1 MNELGFILE
10 VWKVFLM
17 EKNILLDE
25 VNLVEQN
32 FFKTQHQK
40 FPLAPPRPLI
50 QRQET
55 DFPKLNM
62 RKKKKNPAH
71 KNNREKRGGGKEKR
85 KKRGKE
91 RRKKPH
97 SKQFGGQR
105 GREEVVSI
113 HVGKEGVALELWVFL
128 VLIKNF

>member
-55 DFPKLNM
+55 DFP
-62 RKKKKNPAH
+62 
-71 KNNREKRGGGKEKR
+71 
-85 KKRGKE
+85 
-91 RRKKPH
+91 H